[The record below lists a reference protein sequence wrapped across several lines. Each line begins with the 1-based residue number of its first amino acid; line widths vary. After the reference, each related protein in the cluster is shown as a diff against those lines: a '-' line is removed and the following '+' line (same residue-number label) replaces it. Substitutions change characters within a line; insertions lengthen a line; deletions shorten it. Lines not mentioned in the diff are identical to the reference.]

1 MEEKVKENAFSFFAE
16 DLCKKKQD
24 GGLDK
29 FSGFL
34 YNIFIL
40 IHSAQGRSIGKE
52 NVIMRKIRIL
62 ALLLCLALLLPTLV
76 ACGGGGTSES
86 KPSSGS
92 QSQGGESSSESESE
106 GRDWSKVNFDG
117 EDLIINV
124 NIYQNAEQTFRP
136 ADIYSRGP
144 DSLVGADEVEKLI
157 YDRNLNL
164 TESLGINVTW
174 EETDEAVGSSQA
186 IIEQFVKTSTDNS
199 PDLFI
204 TDVYDVIHAML
215 TNSLWN
221 VHDTSDGQG
230 GTLESYFDFSH
241 ETWFEEYMLGTS
253 LSHDKR
259 YVLVS
264 DYFIDVIRFSYVL
277 FVNRGMFDE
286 VMQGQYINVHDLY
299 EYVKQGEWDYDMLIQ
314 YIEIAHLDTVNK
326 GFTDKEDERN
336 GLAASAHMQRAF
348 TWSNGLSILEWDDE
362 IYNSNP
368 YVIENHPDYFAYA
381 EKFSE
386 LYNTPGM
393 YYTGDDAAA
402 VQASTTLFLDGTYL
416 FALSMMG
423 EMESETVRNS
433 DVNKGVLPL
442 PKFDQDLQ
450 SDYHTLV
457 HDQVDIACILNNAR
471 HFSAASAYLQKAS
484 EDSVSIMKEY
494 YDKSLKLK
502 YNEDK
507 DTQEVL
513 DLIHDRIVTPF
524 ELIIA
529 RLVVSG
535 GQYLPGA
542 PYSGTEMYNMVHADA
557 KEQKTAFASSWAAAY
572 DGWCQNLEHL
582 LDLFENLE

>member
-1 MEEKVKENAFSFFAE
+1 MKHLS
-16 DLCKKKQD
+16 
-24 GGLDK
+24 
-29 FSGFL
+29 
-34 YNIFIL
+34 
-40 IHSAQGRSIGKE
+40 
-52 NVIMRKIRIL
+52 RIIC
-62 ALLLCLALLLPTLV
+62 LLLCLCLLVPALA
-76 ACGGGGTSES
+76 ACGGGSETSES
-86 KPSSGS
+86 KSES
-92 QSQGGESSSESESE
+92 QSQGSDSSSEGESE

-117 EDLIINV
+117 EELLINV
-124 NIYQNAEQTFRP
+124 STWVNTEQTFGA

-164 TESLGINVTW
+164 VTLLGLAVTW
-174 EETDEAVGSSQA
+174 EETDVAVGQSQA
-186 IIEQFVKTSTDNS
+186 VIEQFVKTSTDNS
-199 PDLFI
+199 PDIFI
-204 TDVYDVIHAML
+204 NDVYDVIHAML

-264 DYFIDVIRFSYVL
+264 DYFIDVIRYSYVMYT
-277 FVNRGMFDE
+277 NRGMFDE
-286 VMQGQYINVHDLY
+286 VMQGQCINVHDLY
-299 EYVKQGEWDYDMLIQ
+299 EYVQDGIWDYEMMMT
-314 YIEIAHLDTVNK
+314 YIEIAHKDTTNK
-326 GFTDKEDERN
+326 GTTDKEDEVK
-336 GLAASAHMQRAF
+336 GMVASNHMERAY
-348 TWSNGLSILEWDDE
+348 TWTNGLSVLEWDDE

-368 YVIENHPDYFAYA
+368 YVIENHPDFFTYA

-442 PKFDQDLQ
+442 PKFDLDIQT
-450 SDYHTLV
+450 DYHTLV

-471 HFSAASAYLQKAS
+471 HFTAASAYLQKAS

-524 ELIIA
+524 ELIIS

-542 PYSGTEMYNMVHADA
+542 PYSGTEMYNMVHVDA
-557 KEQKTAFASSWAAAY
+557 KEQKTSFASSWAGAY
-572 DGWCQNLEHL
+572 DGWCKNLEHL
-582 LDLFENLE
+582 LDLFENLD